1 MQAESAELKKQAD
14 LIRDKITEAE
24 AYLDTDLDA
33 ALEAGWTFDEDGN
46 VSNYEEHWDDLL
58 EDYNNAV
65 EEYNNMSIAE
75 QEAIDKKFEE
85 ANDKYYE
92 AKAKGDKEG
101 MEKWG
106 EYINPETEVAFGSYE
121 EYLKYKMLD
130 APTEALEQY
139 EETMELLEDLGLE
152 MADVLNSWYDNV
164 LE

>member
-1 MQAESAELKKQAD
+1 
-14 LIRDKITEAE
+14 
-24 AYLDTDLDA
+24 
-33 ALEAGWTFDEDGN
+33 
-46 VSNYEEHWDDLL
+46 L